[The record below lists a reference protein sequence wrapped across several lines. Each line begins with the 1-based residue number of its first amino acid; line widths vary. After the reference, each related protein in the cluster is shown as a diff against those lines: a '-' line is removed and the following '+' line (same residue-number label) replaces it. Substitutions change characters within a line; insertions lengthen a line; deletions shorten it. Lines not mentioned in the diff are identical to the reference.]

1 MQQANYLLFYRDL
14 SNNLLTSLGPNAF
27 EHLNRLKRLDLSGN
41 HMIDIS
47 EEAFSHLPSLEVL

>member
-1 MQQANYLLFYRDL
+1 
-14 SNNLLTSLGPNAF
+14 LGNNAF
-27 EHLNRLKRLDLSGN
+27 EHLTRLKRLDLSGN